1 METDN
6 AVREEPDAFEQGIA
20 AQQPT
25 DGRARDVSGLENLG
39 PHGCARRTTECS
51 EERRADILDYL
62 ALELYALAL
71 GFLQIAGGRERFLT
85 AEVFFKLFARLTQ
98 TVDGQRRMR
107 EPVRVRAEQYGIKAG
122 KRAAQISARDE
133 REGDER
139 GLARILLEPPAS
151 LVDSARGGCR
161 SARDASAAV
170 ISLGGSLVITL
181 RAFER
186 FAGFF
191 SGGLGGA
198 ARCFP
203 RFARTSRGLF
213 GGVSRA
219 VTPPLLVAAEAL
231 RLGAPPPPRARRAAS
246 SAACRARSRTSCS
259 SPTSL
264 SASVRARSASRA
276 MVSAP
281 RLAASCATR
290 APSST
295 RPLMSYFSSSSRA
308 LRRAARCHSSS
319 LSL

>member
-1 METDN
+1 METDD

-20 AQQPT
+20 AEEPT
-25 DGRARDVSGLENLG
+25 DGRARDVSRLENLG
-39 PHGCARRTTECS
+39 PHGCACRTTECS
-51 EERRADILDYL
+51 EERRADILHYL
-62 ALELYALAL
+62 RLDRPALAL
-71 GFLQIAGGRERFLT
+71 GFPQSAGGRERFLT
-85 AEVFFKLFARLTQ
+85 ADVFFKLFARLTQ
-98 TVDGQRRMR
+98 TIDGQRRMR

-219 VTPPLLVAAEAL
+219 ITHLLLVADESLGFGARPLRFARDGFSAAL
-231 RLGAPPPPRARRAAS
+231 GRVLRHARAFFDAPLDVVLLIQLARLTPRRA
-246 SAACRARSRTSCS
+246 
-259 SPTSL
+259 L
-264 SASVRARSASRA
+264 
-276 MVSAP
+276 
-281 RLAASCATR
+281 
-290 APSST
+290 
-295 RPLMSYFSSSSRA
+295 PLVQLIFVISH
-308 LRRAARCHSSS
+308 L
-319 LSL
+319 LPQKK

>member
-98 TVDGQRRMR
+98 TIDGQRRMR

-203 RFARTSRGLF
+203 RFARTSRGPLR
-213 GGVSRA
+213 GRSRGRRARPLRRRVARDHAPPARRRRVSRLRCA
-219 VTPPLLVAAEAL
+219 PAPLRARWFQRRAWPRPA
-231 RLGAPPPPRARRAAS
+231 PRAR
-246 SAACRARSRTSCS
+246 
-259 SPTSL
+259 L
-264 SASVRARSASRA
+264 
-276 MVSAP
+276 
-281 RLAASCATR
+281 
-290 APSST
+290 
-295 RPLMSYFSSSSRA
+295 
-308 LRRAARCHSSS
+308 LRRAP
-319 LSL
+319 